1 MNRYAISGVLIA
13 DHRDLD
19 SDAARERPLPSLP
32 VPGWTEAAAVMASLF
47 DEFIVVAA
55 DPSACLAW
63 DAMIVRDHYRPP
75 GLLSGIHA
83 GLFSASHPHIIVAA
97 AVDPVTSD
105 GVEPLM
111 KALESRWD
119 AVLTESGQ
127 TCAALPGIYGKRA
140 LRPLTQ
146 LLASG
151 EWRFDRFLSRIRTRR
166 VAAQDLNPAGGPNR

>member
-32 VPGWTEAAAVMASLF
+32 VPGWTEAAAVMASRF

-55 DPSACLAW
+55 DPSACLEW
-63 DAMIVRDHYRPP
+63 DALIVRDHYRPP

-83 GLFSASHPHIIVAA
+83 GLFNASHSHIFVAA
-97 AVDPVTSD
+97 AGDPVTSD
-105 GVEPLM
+105 GVEPLI
-111 KALESRWD
+111 KTLESRWD
-119 AVLTESGQ
+119 AVLHESGP

-151 EWRFDRFLSRIRTRR
+151 EWRFDRFLSRIRTRS
-166 VAAQDLNPAGGPNR
+166 VAAQDLNPAGRPHR

>member
-19 SDAARERPLPSLP
+19 SDAARQRPQASVP
-32 VPGWTEAAAVMASLF
+32 VSGWTEAAAVMASVF

-63 DAMIVRDHYRPP
+63 DGLIVRDHYSPP

-83 GLFSASHPHIIVAA
+83 GLFIASHPHIFVAA
-97 AVDPVTSD
+97 AVDPMRSD

-119 AVLTESGQ
+119 AVLHEAGQ
-127 TCAALPGIYGKRA
+127 TYAALPGIYGKRA
-140 LRPLTQ
+140 LRALTQ

-151 EWRFDRFLSRIRTRR
+151 EWRLDRFLSRIRTRR
-166 VAAQDLNPAGGPNR
+166 VAAQDLNPAGGLNR

>member
-32 VPGWTEAAAVMASLF
+32 VPGWTEAAAVMASRF

-55 DPSACLAW
+55 DPSACLEW
-63 DAMIVRDHYRPP
+63 DALIVRDHYRPP

-83 GLFSASHPHIIVAA
+83 GLFSASHSHIFVAA
-97 AVDPVTSD
+97 AGDPVTSD
-105 GVEPLM
+105 GVEPLI
-111 KALESRWD
+111 KTLESRWD
-119 AVLTESGQ
+119 AVLHESGP

-151 EWRFDRFLSRIRTRR
+151 EWRFDRFLSRIRTRS
-166 VAAQDLNPAGGPNR
+166 VAAQDLNPAGRPHR